1 MKNPKGFRKL
11 LGFEKISYNNMNQA
25 QTFLYNLISKQA
37 NEKAK
42 NWLDEKIS
50 ILTTQFSTQAFY
62 ITFASAPRFL
72 GKDLLSITAKDLA
85 EASQLSTGF
94 CPENW
99 TIDRAARVLF
109 ILYLPSES
117 AESHVAI
124 LGKLF
129 QTAEINELVALYSA
143 LPLLPF
149 PEKYIKQCEEGI
161 RTNMTVVFESIA
173 LNNPF
178 PSQYLTENSWNQLF
192 LKSIFTGR
200 QIGKMQGVKQRANAA
215 LAQIC
220 SDYAHERWAA
230 GRKITP
236 ELWIPIADFINDEI
250 LEDLKKLK
258 DSTDILQQQAFAL
271 ICLESANYKAKEL
284 LDKYPSLKEQAKKG
298 AFSWESISAQ

>member
-1 MKNPKGFRKL
+1 MT
-11 LGFEKISYNNMNQA
+11 QA
-25 QTFLYNLISKQA
+25 QIFLYNLISKQA
-37 NEKAK
+37 DEKAK
-42 NWLDEKIS
+42 SGLDQKIE

-62 ITFASAPRFL
+62 MAFAAAPRFV
-72 GKDLLSITAKDLA
+72 GKNLLEITANDLA
-85 EASQLSTGF
+85 EANQLATGF

-99 TIDRAARVLF
+99 TIDRATRVLF
-109 ILYLPSES
+109 MLYLPSES

-124 LGKLF
+124 LEKLF

-149 PEKYIKQCEEGI
+149 PEKYVKQCEEGI
-161 RTNMTVVFESIA
+161 RTNMTVVFEAIA

-178 PSQYLTENSWNQLF
+178 PSQYLSENSWNQLF

-220 SDYAHERWAA
+220 TDYAHERWAA
-230 GRKITP
+230 GRKVTP
-236 ELWIPIADFINDEI
+236 ELWMPIAGFINEKI

-258 DSTDILQQQAFAL
+258 DSTDILQQQAFTL
-271 ICLESANYKAKEL
+271 ICLESTNSKAKEL
-284 LDKYPSLKEQAKKG
+284 VNQLPSLKEQAEKSV
-298 AFSWESISAQ
+298 FSWKSISAQWHEENKS

>member
-1 MKNPKGFRKL
+1 
-11 LGFEKISYNNMNQA
+11 MNQA
-25 QTFLYNLISKQA
+25 QLFLYNLISTQA

-42 NWLDEKIS
+42 SWLDQKIT

-62 ITFASAPRFL
+62 LTFASASRFL
-72 GKDLLSITAKDLA
+72 GKNLLEITEKDLA
-85 EASQLSTGF
+85 EANRLCTGF

-124 LGKLF
+124 LEKLF

-161 RTNMTVVFESIA
+161 RTNMTIVFEAIA

-178 PSQYLTENSWNQLF
+178 PSQYLVENSWNQLF

-200 QIGKMQGVKQRANAA
+200 QIGKIQGVRQRANAA

-220 SDYAHERWAA
+220 TDYAHERWAA
-230 GRKITP
+230 GRKVTP
-236 ELWIPIADFINDEI
+236 ELWTPIAGFVTDEI
-250 LEDLKKLK
+250 LDDLKKLK
-258 DSTDILQQQAFAL
+258 DSTDILQQQAFVL
-271 ICLESANYKAKEL
+271 IGLASTNSKAKEL
-284 LDKYPSLKEQAKKG
+284 VNQLPSLKEQAEKG
-298 AFSWESISAQ
+298 IFSWESISAQWHEENKN